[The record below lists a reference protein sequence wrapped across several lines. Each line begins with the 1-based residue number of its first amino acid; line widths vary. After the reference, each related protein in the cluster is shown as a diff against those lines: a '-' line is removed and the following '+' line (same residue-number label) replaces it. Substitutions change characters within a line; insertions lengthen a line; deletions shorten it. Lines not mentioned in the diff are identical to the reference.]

1 MQFCSADATINRK
14 YTFSLILCIISVV
27 AWLPKQ
33 KSCAHQKPLN
43 AGLGIKTGALAN
55 LPG

>member
-1 MQFCSADATINRK
+1 MQLCSADATMNRK
-14 YTFSLILCIISVV
+14 YTFSFISCIISVE

-43 AGLGIKTGALAN
+43 AGLGI
-55 LPG
+55 